1 MFKID
6 LTEAFPL
13 LSRAPIV
20 EAVIGVT
27 ARAESAWEES
37 AVSEQFKQRLPEYPS
52 VQSHRE
58 IRHEIKVTADAQPE
72 QAVHDMGW
80 RGLRCESADKLHI
93 AQFNRDG
100 FSFSRLKPYQSWERF
115 YQEGMRLWGLYNEI
129 AQPSEI
135 QRIGLR
141 FINRIEFSQDEV
153 KLEDFLENPPKTPR
167 GMEVP
172 FEGFLHHNTLAIP
185 GYPYGINVIQTVQPS
200 QGAGAAWGV
209 ILDIDVFTTEPLVN
223 QDLIGQHLTKMRW
236 LKNKVFFGS
245 ITTKTLELIK

>member
-6 LTEAFPL
+6 LSESFPL
-13 LSRAPIV
+13 LTRAPII
-20 EAVIGVT
+20 EAVMGVT
-27 ARAESAWEES
+27 ARAEATWDES
-37 AVSEQFKQRLPEYPS
+37 AVSEQFKLRLPDYP
-52 VQSHRE
+52 VFQSHRE
-58 IRHEIKVTADAQPE
+58 IRHEFKLAADAQPE

-80 RGLRCESADKLHI
+80 RGLRCESADKLHVV
-93 AQFNRDG
+93 QFNRDG
-100 FSFSRLKPYQSWERF
+100 FTFSRLKPYQSWEQF
-115 YQEGMRLWGLYNEI
+115 HQEGLRLWELYNEI

-167 GMEVP
+167 GMDVP
-172 FEGFLHHNTLAIP
+172 FEGFLHHNTLTVP
-185 GYPYGINVIQTVQPS
+185 GHSYGINVIQTVQPS
-200 QGAGAAWGV
+200 QGAEAWGV
-209 ILDIDVFTTEPLVN
+209 ILDIDVFTTEPIANRNTLE
-223 QDLIGQHLTKMRW
+223 QHLTKMRW

>member
-6 LTEAFPL
+6 LTEPFPL

-27 ARAESAWEES
+27 ARAEAAWEES
-37 AVSEQFKQRLPEYPS
+37 AVSEQFKQRLSEYPN

-58 IRHEIKVTADAQPE
+58 IRHEFNLAADAQPE
-72 QAVHDMGW
+72 QAIHDMGW
-80 RGLRCESADKLHI
+80 RGLRCESADKLHV

-100 FSFSRLKPYQSWERF
+100 FTFSRLKPYQSWEQF
-115 YQEGMRLWGLYNEI
+115 HQEGLRLWGLYNEI

-141 FINRIEFSQDEV
+141 FINRIEFLQDEV

-167 GMEVP
+167 GIEIP
-172 FEGFLHHNTLAIP
+172 FETFLHHNTLTVP
-185 GYPYGINVIQTVQPS
+185 GHPYGINVIQTVQPS
-200 QGAGAAWGV
+200 QGAEAWGV
-209 ILDIDVFTTEPLVN
+209 ILDIDVFTTESIANRNTLE
-223 QDLIGQHLTKMRW
+223 QHLTNMRW

>member
-6 LTEAFPL
+6 LTESFPP

-27 ARAESAWEES
+27 ARAESSWEEV
-37 AVSEQFKQRLPEYPS
+37 AISEQFKQRLPEYPS
-52 VQSHRE
+52 VQAQR
-58 IRHEIKVTADAQPE
+58 KVRYEFKHATDAQPE

-100 FSFSRLKPYQSWERF
+100 FSFSRLKPYQSWEQF
-115 YQEGMRLWGLYNEI
+115 YQEGFRLWRLYNDV
-129 AQPSEI
+129 AQPAEI

-167 GMEVP
+167 GMGIP
-172 FEGFLHHNTLAIP
+172 FEGFLHHNTFAVP
-185 GYPYGINVIQTVQPS
+185 GHPYGINVIQTVQPA
-200 QGAGAAWGV
+200 QG
-209 ILDIDVFTTEPLVN
+209 
-223 QDLIGQHLTKMRW
+223 IGDS
-236 LKNKVFFGS
+236 GGG
-245 ITTKTLELIK
+245 

>member
-6 LTEAFPL
+6 LTESFPL

-27 ARAESAWEES
+27 ARAESSWEE
-37 AVSEQFKQRLPEYPS
+37 AAISEQFKQRLPEYPG
-52 VQSHRE
+52 VHAHRE
-58 IRHEIKVTADAQPE
+58 VRYEFKHAADAQPE

-100 FSFSRLKPYQSWERF
+100 FSFSRLKPYQSWEQF
-115 YQEGMRLWGLYNEI
+115 YQEGFRLWGIYNDV
-129 AQPSEI
+129 AQPAEI

-141 FINRIEFSQDEV
+141 FINRIEFSQNEV
-153 KLEDFLENPPKTPR
+153 KLEDFLENPPKPPR
-167 GMEVP
+167 GMDIP
-172 FEGFLHHNTLAIP
+172 FEGFLHQNTLVVA
-185 GYPYGINVIQTVQPS
+185 GHPYRINLIQTVQPP
-200 QGAGAAWGV
+200 QGVDASWGV
-209 ILDIDVFTTEPLVN
+209 ILDIDVFTTEPIVN

-245 ITTKTLELIK
+245 ITTKTLELIQ

>member
-6 LTEAFPL
+6 LAESFPP
-13 LSRAPIV
+13 LSRAPII
-20 EAVIGVT
+20 EAIIGVT

-37 AVSEQFKQRLPEYPS
+37 VISGQFKQRLPEYPI

-58 IRHEIKVTADAQPE
+58 FQHEFKLAADAQPE
-72 QAVHDMGW
+72 QAVQDMGW
-80 RGLRCESADKLHI
+80 RGLRCESANKLHI

-100 FSFSRLKPYQSWERF
+100 FSFSRLKPYQNWEQF
-115 YQEGMRLWGLYNEI
+115 YQEGLRLWKLYNVI
-129 AQPSEI
+129 AQSSEI

-153 KLEDFLENPPKTPR
+153 KLEDYLENPPKPPR

-172 FEGFLHHNTLAIP
+172 FAGFLHHNTLSIP
-185 GYPYGINVIQTVQPS
+185 GHPYGINVIQTIQPS
-200 QGAGAAWGV
+200 QGADVSWGV
-209 ILDIDVFTTEPLVN
+209 ILDIDVFTTEPIDN
-223 QDLIGQHLTKMRW
+223 QKLIEQHLIKMRW

-245 ITTKTLELIK
+245 ITSKTLELLK

>member
-6 LTEAFPL
+6 LTESFPL

-37 AVSEQFKQRLPEYPS
+37 AISERFRQRLPGYPS
-52 VQSHRE
+52 VHSHRE
-58 IRHEIKVTADAQPE
+58 IRHELKFAADAQPE

-100 FSFSRLKPYQSWERF
+100 FSFSRLKPYQSWEQF
-115 YQEGMRLWGLYNEI
+115 SQEGMRLWELYNEV
-129 AQPSEI
+129 AQSSEI
-135 QRIGLR
+135 QRLGLR
-141 FINRIEFSQDEV
+141 FINRIEFSQVEV
-153 KLEDFLENPPKTPR
+153 KLEDFLENPPKPPR
-167 GMEVP
+167 GMDIP
-172 FEGFLHHNTLAIP
+172 FEGFLHHDTLAVP
-185 GYPYGINVIQTVQPS
+185 GRPYGINVIQTVQPS
-200 QGAGAAWGV
+200 QGADASWGV
-209 ILDIDVFTTEPLVN
+209 ILDIDIFTTEPIVN
-223 QDLIGQHLTKMRW
+223 QDLIRQHLTQMRW

-245 ITTKTLELIK
+245 ITSKTLELIR

>member
-6 LTEAFPL
+6 LIEVFPL

-27 ARAESAWEES
+27 ARAESVWEES
-37 AVSEQFKQRLPEYPS
+37 AISDRFKQRLPEYPS
-52 VQSHRE
+52 VQTHRE
-58 IRHEIKVTADAQPE
+58 VRYEFKHVADAQPE

-93 AQFNRDG
+93 AQLNRDG
-100 FSFSRLKPYQSWERF
+100 FSFSRLKPYQSWEQF
-115 YQEGMRLWGLYNEI
+115 YQEGMNLWKLYNEV
-129 AQPSEI
+129 AQSSEI
-135 QRIGLR
+135 QRLGLR
-141 FINRIEFSQDEV
+141 FINRIEFSQAEV

-167 GMEVP
+167 GMEIP
-172 FEGFLHHNTLAIP
+172 FEGFLHHNTFAVP
-185 GYPYGINVIQTVQPS
+185 GHPYGLNVIQTVQPA
-200 QGAGAAWGV
+200 QGADDSWGV
-209 ILDIDVFTTEPLVN
+209 ILDIDVFTTAPITS